1 MKVYGYENYNVIVC
15 YNLYNEVTTKD
26 EYRESPVSET
36 ILRNESY
43 VLKTDYE
50 RISSSICTSDAS
62 QVSANAKL
70 CFDQTS
76 KFPRYKLEQTA
87 YKRKLKPETA
97 DYIII
102 NTNINVDSKL
112 LYVYTNNID
121 TLYLCINHVKPAN
134 ENAILL
140 DSTVIHLTSQ
150 MKSYLDLHKSN
161 YKYLS
166 DDQLNKLCDDYA
178 SDLTPENLDQ
188 IINLVFSNDSQNIE
202 LGLKVF
208 ASINVSKYPMTAKF
222 LMSCVDLKHV
232 NKNITIKNLI
242 SQSGMKRNL
251 PKDMWYDYISPWS
264 VNDFYKTSNMP
275 TATAEDRKYAMKI
288 FYKFIKCHVRERDLS
303 LVREP
308 WFDMNEFNKV

>member
-15 YNLYNEVTTKD
+15 YNLYNDVTTKD

-43 VLKTDYE
+43 ALKADYD
-50 RISSSICTSDAS
+50 RISSSICTSDPS
-62 QVSANAKL
+62 QVPADAKL

-76 KFPRYKLEQTA
+76 KFPRYKLEQTK
-87 YKRKLKPETA
+87 YKRKIKPETA

-102 NTNINVDSKL
+102 NTNINFDLKL
-112 LYVYTNNID
+112 LNVYTNNVD
-121 TLYLCINHVKPAN
+121 TLYLCINNVKPAN

-150 MKSYLDLHKSN
+150 LKSYLDLHKSN
-161 YKYLS
+161 HKYLS
-166 DDQLNKLCDDYA
+166 DDQLNKLCDNCA
-178 SDLTPENLDQ
+178 SDLTSENLDQ
-188 IINLVFSNDSQNIE
+188 IINLVFSNDLQNIE

-208 ASINVSKYPMTAKF
+208 ASINVSKYPMTANF
-222 LMSCVDLKHV
+222 LMSCVNLKHI

-242 SQSGMKRNL
+242 SQSGMKKNL
-251 PKDMWYDYISPWS
+251 PKNMWYDYISPWM
-264 VNDFYKTSNMP
+264 VTDFYKTSNMP
-275 TATAEDRKYAMKI
+275 TATAEDRKYAMRI

-308 WFDMNEFNKV
+308 WFDINEFNKV

>member
-1 MKVYGYENYNVIVC
+1 MKVYGYENYNIIVC

-43 VLKTDYE
+43 VLKADYE

-70 CFDQTS
+70 YFDQTS
-76 KFPRYKLEQTA
+76 KFPRYKLDQTA

-112 LYVYTNNID
+112 LHVYTNNID

-178 SDLTPENLDQ
+178 ADLTSENLDQ
-188 IINLVFSNDSQNIE
+188 IINLVFNNDSQNIE

-222 LMSCVDLKHV
+222 LMSCVDLKHI

-251 PKDMWYDYISPWS
+251 VKDMWYDYISPWS
-264 VNDFYKTSNMP
+264 VNDFYKTSNIP
-275 TATAEDRKYAMKI
+275 TATAEDKKYAMKI